1 MEERPWRPQKRWGQ
15 SFLHDGNIIRKI
27 VSLADLDGHET
38 VVEIGP
44 GRGALTSVLVSRVG
58 RLVLLEIDPQLV
70 SWLTGEYGQDPRVEI
85 VAGDVLAC
93 DLRHS
98 PHGSAPSDSRWW
110 GIFPIASRAP
120 SCSISWRQGR

>member
-70 SWLTGEYGQDPRVEI
+70 SWLTGEYGQDPRRRDR
-85 VAGDVLAC
+85 GRRCAC
-93 DLRHS
+93 M
-98 PHGSAPSDSRWW
+98 
-110 GIFPIASRAP
+110 
-120 SCSISWRQGR
+120 